1 MKYTTEQIKSIGG
14 KRFLKKRIKRI
25 LLLLVLCV
33 GWIFLVKAMM
43 NKPSPVITFA
53 PLALIVINIVWGYV
67 QSRNLFYEK
76 VKKNPEL
83 LP

>member
-1 MKYTTEQIKSIGG
+1 MKSEAEIKAIGG
-14 KRFLKKRIKRI
+14 QRFLKKRIKRI

-43 NKPSPVITFA
+43 NQPSPVILYA
-53 PLALIVINIVWGYV
+53 PLVLIVINIVWGYI